1 MVDDGNRKSTSRA
14 VRVFNRRRA
23 ALVSRPAEIVIEA
36 AARLMVK
43 YPHSVVAVKDL
54 QSGELTAIDY
64 KSGLR
69 LF

>member
-1 MVDDGNRKSTSRA
+1 VACHVRPFVDGNGRS
-14 VRVFNRRRA
+14 
-23 ALVSRPAEIVIEA
+23 P
-36 AARLMVK
+36 
-43 YPHSVVAVKDL
+43 L